1 MRYYPAVLERAESGG
16 YGVVFPDFPGC
27 VSAGE
32 TVQAALTNAGEA
44 LAFHIEGVL
53 EDSETVPEPSEIDA
67 PLPEWLGPLE
77 GTRVL
82 VAVEE
87 PGGHVRVNVSLPTA
101 LVERIDR
108 VAGVRQRS
116 RFLADAA
123 IKALRERAGAG

>member
-27 VSAGE
+27 VSTGK
-32 TVQAALTNAGEA
+32 TVQLAITNAGEA
-44 LAFHIEGVL
+44 LAFHIEGMV
-53 EDSETVPEPSEIDA
+53 EDGDAVPEPSELDA
-67 PLPEWLGPLE
+67 PLPDWLRPIE

-82 VAVEE
+82 VGVEE

-108 VAGVRQRS
+108 VAGARQRS
-116 RFLADAA
+116 RFLAAAA
-123 IKALRERAGAG
+123 IKALRERAGAE

>member
-1 MRYYPAVLERAESGG
+1 VRYYPAVLERAESGG
-16 YGVVFPDFPGC
+16 YGVVLPDFPGC
-27 VSAGE
+27 VSAGD
-32 TVQAALTNAGEA
+32 TIQSALTNAGEA
-44 LAFHIEGVL
+44 LTFHIEGMA
-53 EDSETVPEPSEIDA
+53 EDGDTVPEPSELDA
-67 PLPEWLGPLE
+67 PLPDWLGRME

-108 VAGVRQRS
+108 IAGTRQRS

-123 IKALRERAGAG
+123 IRALRERAGTE